1 MKSFKSMAE
10 VDYAEQQ
17 HDFAVALYLRTK
29 GWKHT
34 SDTPGSYWM
43 WEREIDGRTLL
54 VDQNTAALIQ
64 RHIEAEEAQTC
75 DR

>member
-1 MKSFKSMAE
+1 MSFKNMAE

-17 HDFAVALYLRTK
+17 HGFAVADYLRTK

-43 WEREIDGRTLL
+43 WQREIAGRTLL
-54 VDQNTAALIQ
+54 VHQDTAVQIQ
-64 RHIEAEEAQTC
+64 RHLEAEEAQAC